1 MVVVTVQGAPLL
13 LQYLL
18 QSAVHESGPWV
29 RTVGSPEAGLAGEI
43 NRLPVCPI

>member
-1 MVVVTVQGAPLL
+1 MPFRLL

-29 RTVGSPEAGLAGEI
+29 RTVGSQEAGEI
-43 NRLPVCPI
+43 NRVPVPVCPI